1 MPLPLRLLALAAAL
15 SWTAASPWYS
25 WGALE
30 LSPIAKDNAIA
41 FMQALEERKGAKLGP
56 SEMEKIS
63 EATVRTAPP

>member
-56 SEMEKIS
+56 S
-63 EATVRTAPP
+63 